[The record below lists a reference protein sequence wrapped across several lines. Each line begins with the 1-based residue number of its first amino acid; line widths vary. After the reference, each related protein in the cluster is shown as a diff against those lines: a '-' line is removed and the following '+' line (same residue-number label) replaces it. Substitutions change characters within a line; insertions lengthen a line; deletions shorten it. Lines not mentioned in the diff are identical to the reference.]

1 MCVNYLYV
9 IGNVQF
15 FRFFWGVRWPRRLIA
30 NSDCF
35 TQTNGS
41 LNLFFRFQNQRTFS
55 YYVHNNNL
63 SVRFGRIQ
71 QVYNAAIGDLDSY
84 NLSNWA
90 IVNTLLFQLQTN
102 TYVYTEN
109 SGKLVS

>member
-55 YYVHNNNL
+55 YKTQLSDQRVLIDPVH
-63 SVRFGRIQ
+63 
-71 QVYNAAIGDLDSY
+71 
-84 NLSNWA
+84 
-90 IVNTLLFQLQTN
+90 
-102 TYVYTEN
+102 
-109 SGKLVS
+109 